1 MSCSDI
7 LLVVIYEV
15 YMTHNPNILENLPL
29 TESTFFIMLCLSP
42 GPLHGY
48 AIMKDVERISN
59 QRLKLSTGT
68 LYGVLKRL
76 LNKGWIERIENTSDQ
91 GSTTAHARPRK
102 SYALTDLGRSV
113 LNAEAQRLNTLVQ
126 LVKLRISGAQS

>member
-1 MSCSDI
+1 MSP
-7 LLVVIYEV
+7 VVIYEGC
-15 YMTHNPNILENLPL
+15 MTKDPTILENLPL

-42 GPLHGY
+42 GPQHGY
-48 AIMKDVERISN
+48 AIMKDVERLSD

-68 LYGVLKRL
+68 LYGALKRL
-76 LNKGWIERIENTSDQ
+76 LEKGWIERFEDMSDP
-91 GSTTAHARPRK
+91 GSTAGHSRPRK
-102 SYALTDLGRSV
+102 SYALTDLGRNV